1 MTGAIPALRAAHV
14 LLRQPEPRDVVAIR
28 RLGCDAEVER
38 MYGHEAEPQAELTQA
53 QAEAIYRE
61 LVSGEDPYLWAIEVE
76 GAYVGTAFLH
86 SLEENERRASYAIGI
101 QASRYLGRGFGTEAT
116 RLVLAY
122 AFEVLKLHRI
132 VVKVLD
138 FNVRAI
144 ACYRKCGFV
153 EEGRER
159 ECALLDGAWHDDVI
173 MGLLEHEYREAS
185 TAWLER
191 DAVRAAARDL
201 GRSPAG

>member
-1 MTGAIPALRAAHV
+1 M
-14 LLRQPEPRDVVAIR
+14 
-28 RLGCDAEVER
+28 
-38 MYGHEAEPQAELTQA
+38 
-53 QAEAIYRE
+53 
-61 LVSGEDPYLWAIEVE
+61 
-76 GAYVGTAFLH
+76 
-86 SLEENERRASYAIGI
+86 
-101 QASRYLGRGFGTEAT
+101 
-116 RLVLAY
+116 
-122 AFEVLKLHRI
+122 
-132 VVKVLD
+132 
-138 FNVRAI
+138 
-144 ACYRKCGFV
+144 

>member
-14 LLRQPEPRDVVAIR
+14 VLRQPEPRDVAAIR
-28 RLGCDAEVER
+28 RLGRDAEVER
-38 MYGHEAEPQAELTQA
+38 MYGHEAEPQAGLTQA

-116 RLVLAY
+116 RLVLIY
-122 AFEVLKLHRI
+122 AFEALKLHRI
-132 VVKVLD
+132 VVRVLD
-138 FNVRAI
+138 FNLRAV

-185 TAWLER
+185 TSWPER
-191 DAVRAAARDL
+191 EVVLSADRRVD
-201 GRSPAG
+201 STPA

>member
-1 MTGAIPALRAAHV
+1 
-14 LLRQPEPRDVVAIR
+14 
-28 RLGCDAEVER
+28 

-53 QAEAIYRE
+53 QARRSTGSWCRARTRTYGYRGRGS
-61 LVSGEDPYLWAIEVE
+61 VR
-76 GAYVGTAFLH
+76 GTAFRTPWN
-86 SLEENERRASYAIGI
+86 ENERRASYAIGI

-159 ECALLDGAWHDDVI
+159 ECALLDGAWQ
-173 MGLLEHEYREAS
+173 
-185 TAWLER
+185 TT
-191 DAVRAAARDL
+191 
-201 GRSPAG
+201 